1 MRDLRFTLDDSSG
14 VLRFEQFVLPEGILD
29 PHLKTRVEDY
39 FLGRALS
46 QVDLLELKA
55 ILSGI
60 DPATRSEL
68 VDLMRQY
75 KGLFARFSHSAGQY
89 SPDPQESQDENRQL
103 AAPSEA

>member
-14 VLRFEQFVLPEGILD
+14 VLRFEQFLLPEGILD
-29 PHLKTRVEDY
+29 PPLKQQVESY

-60 DPATRSEL
+60 DPHTRSEL

-75 KGLFARFSHSAGQY
+75 KGLFARFSRSASQHGPAQKG
-89 SPDPQESQDENRQL
+89 SPAERPQL
-103 AAPSEA
+103 ATC